1 MPDKPTYEELEQI
14 VRNLEKTDSRRD
26 DAMTSLRDSVAFYR
40 DIFEKNNA
48 VKMLIDPKSGDILD
62 ANAAACQFYQHQPAE
77 MRKLK
82 IWDINI
88 LGEAETR
95 KYMALVLAGK
105 QNDFLFQHRL
115 GSGEIRD
122 VQVYSGT
129 LQAGD
134 NTILH
139 SIVMDV
145 TARQRMEKALKASEK
160 KYRDLVDSM
169 TDWVWSMD
177 ADGVHHFTNKAVET
191 LLGCQVEEVVNSS
204 IYPLIHPDSI
214 PAAKAALEKGIQHKT
229 GWRCLEIKWLH
240 KDGSIRYFESTANPI
255 FDEKGFIIG
264 FSGVDRDI
272 TERKKIEKAL
282 KEYKLFL
289 DNINDIAYMTDSE
302 GNLTYINPAVEEITG
317 LSPDELIG
325 QTFAPLIIEEERPSL
340 MDVFHRTLT
349 GERLENTFTFTSGVT
364 CHFTSLPFR
373 DDHGRI
379 IGAFGIA
386 RNMIERLTY
395 EKALKDSEARL
406 NKAQAVANI
415 GAWEY
420 EIATGQTWASEQ
432 AFLIYG
438 IERTSP
444 YLPWEQLEA
453 AIPDAQRVNQA
464 LADLIEKNR
473 KFDIEF
479 EVRRIKDNRVVLV
492 HSVADLIHEKGVPV
506 KVLGTIHDI
515 TERRKIETELRTAQK
530 IESIGTMASGIAHD
544 FNNILFPIMGMSEI
558 LMDDFDSNT
567 REYQSA
573 NEIFKASMRGRDLVQ
588 QILAFSRR
596 SENKMIP
603 VHLQQLLKEVM
614 KLSRSTIPSNIKIV
628 HEIEPHGGMVMA
640 DPTQIHQIAMNLITN
655 AFHAIEPNNGTIRV
669 VLRKTGSGEADFD
682 ENVLEPGQY
691 VHLQISDDGCGI
703 PTECIDKIFE
713 PYFTTKKKGKGT
725 GLGLAVVYGIVKA
738 HRGEIRVRSKMGEG
752 TSVDL
757 FLPLIEKTSPGDRLQ
772 KTYQNPT
779 GDETILLVDD
789 EAAVISIEKQM
800 LERLGYHVIAQTSS
814 LDALQ
819 AFGDSPDRFDLVITD
834 MAMPNMTG
842 DRLAQELFAI
852 RPDIPVIICTGFSEK
867 INKPKAKAAGI
878 NGFLM
883 KPVIMSK
890 MAEVVRRVLD
900 AGDSECK
907 C

>member
-14 VRNLEKTDSRRD
+14 VRHLEKTHSRRD
-26 DAMTSLRDSVAFYR
+26 DAIASLRDSVAFYR

-48 VKMLIDPKSGDILD
+48 VKLLIDPKSGDVLD
-62 ANAAACQFYQHQPAE
+62 ANAAACQFYQYKHAE

-88 LGEAETR
+88 LGEIETR
-95 KYMALVLAGK
+95 KHMALVLAGK
-105 QNDFLFQHRL
+105 QTDFMFQHRL
-115 GSGEIRD
+115 ASGEIRD

-145 TARQRMEKALKASEK
+145 TARQRMQNALKASEK

-177 ADGVHHFTNKAVET
+177 ADGVHHYTNRAVEL
-191 LLGCQVEEVVNSS
+191 LLGCPVEEVVNSS
-204 IYPLIHPDSI
+204 AYRLMHPDSI
-214 PAAKAALEKGIQHKT
+214 PIAKAAVEKGVAQKT

-240 KDGSIRYFESTANPI
+240 KDGSTRYFESTANPN
-255 FDEKGFIIG
+255 FDDKGFIIG

-272 TERKKIEKAL
+272 TERKKIERAL
-282 KEYKLFL
+282 NEYKLFL
-289 DNINDIAYMTDSE
+289 DNITDIAYMADSR
-302 GNLTYINPAVEEITG
+302 GNLTYVNPAVEEITG
-317 LSPDELIG
+317 FTPDELIG
-325 QTFAPLIIEEERPSL
+325 QSFIHLFIEKDHQSI
-340 MDVFHRTLT
+340 MDVYHRVLT
-349 GERLENTFTFTSGVT
+349 GEHLESTFTFNSGVT
-364 CHFTSLPFR
+364 CHFTGLPLK
-373 DDHGRI
+373 DNHGQI
-379 IGAFGIA
+379 IGLFGLA
-386 RNMIERLTY
+386 RNMSERLAY

-420 EIATGQTWASEQ
+420 DIATGQTWGSEQ

-438 IERTSP
+438 IERTSS
-444 YLPWEQLEA
+444 YLPPEQVEA
-453 AIPDAQRVNQA
+453 AIPDAQRVNRA
-464 LADLIEKNR
+464 LTDLIEKNR
-473 KFDIEF
+473 KYDIEY
-479 EVRRIKDNRVVLV
+479 EVHRTIDKQVILV

-506 KVLGTIHDI
+506 KVLGILQDI
-515 TERRKIETELRTAQK
+515 TEQRKIETELRTAQK

-544 FNNILFPIMGMSEI
+544 FNNILFPIMGMSEM
-558 LMDDFDSNT
+558 LMEDFDSNT
-567 REYQSA
+567 PEYQRV

-588 QILAFSRR
+588 QILAFCRR
-596 SENKMIP
+596 HENKMIP
-603 VHLQQLLKEVM
+603 VHLAQVLKEVL
-614 KLSRSTIPSNIKIV
+614 KLSRATIPSNIKIV
-628 HEIEPHGGMVMA
+628 HAIEPAGGMVMA
-640 DPTQIHQIAMNLITN
+640 DPTQIHQIAMNLINN

-669 VLRKTGSGEADFD
+669 ALREAESSETDLV
-682 ENVLEPGQY
+682 ENALEPGRY
-691 VHLQISDDGCGI
+691 AHLQISDDGCGI
-703 PTECIDKIFE
+703 PPESIDKIFE

-738 HRGEIRVRSKMGEG
+738 HRGEIRVRSKMGGG

-757 FLPLIEKTSPGDRLQ
+757 FLPLIKKASQRDNFQ
-772 KTYQNPT
+772 KAHQNPT

-789 EAAVISIEKQM
+789 EATVIAIEKQM
-800 LERLGYHVIAQTSS
+800 LERLGYKVIAQTSS
-814 LDALQ
+814 LNALQ
-819 AFGDSPDRFDLVITD
+819 AFGHNPDRFDLVITD

-842 DRLAQELFAI
+842 ERLAQELFAI
-852 RPDIPVIICTGFSEK
+852 RPEIPVIICTGFSEK
-867 INKPKAKAAGI
+867 MNEAKAKAAGI
-878 NGFLM
+878 SGFLM

-890 MAEVVRRVLD
+890 MAEVVREVLD
-900 AGDSECK
+900 EDDSESK